1 MNLAYSELDQIDI
14 QILTHLQHDGRKSFT
29 DISNEMGVS
38 VGMIRNRY
46 QRLVEDKV
54 LNIIGWTDPVK
65 AGFNAYARVNI
76 KVSPPEKLKE
86 VASQLA
92 QIPEVSFLAITSGD
106 FDIEINM
113 TCKNNK
119 QFLEITNEK
128 IRSIDGISETN
139 STLYLDVWK
148 WASQHVKYTK
158 TKKPASKAAKVKS
171 K

>member
-86 VASQLA
+86 VASQLS

-148 WASQHVKYTK
+148 WASQHVKNTK
-158 TKKPASKAAKVKS
+158 NQKPGSKAVKVKS